1 MEKDFSEIVYM
12 AQKFQNDLK
21 HIRLHAVG
29 NQYDTIIN
37 ICDKLIKELD
47 EEIEDFSKWSF
58 ENGCPVDNPSNL
70 RSHLLADPI
79 AEEAYDFTDFIEYL
93 NGSLLDYIEEIDSFE
108 ESWMSGYSHYWTRE
122 LKDNEMRRFVKNE
135 GTILSPEEQ
144 QEYSQVLAPYMV
156 ETPENDDTEFNKPLP
171 PVDWSAMD
179 FVNNTQNVDEDL
191 DENAEEQQEEEQ
203 TEENESESEDKEQES
218 LKEAKMSD
226 EEKNKLDKSVNLNGW
241 TEKDEDDEEENEE
254 RKAVIEAEKDTE
266 FKDATL

>member
-1 MEKDFSEIVYM
+1 MNKDFSEIVYM

-21 HIRLHAVG
+21 HIKLHASG
-29 NQYDTIIN
+29 IQYDTIVS

-79 AEEAYDFTDFIEYL
+79 DGEVYDFTDFIEYL

-108 ESWMSGYSHYWTRE
+108 EGWMAGYSHFWTRE

-135 GTILSPEEQ
+135 GPVLSPEEQ
-144 QEYSQVLAPYMV
+144 EDYSAALAPYMV
-156 ETPENDDTEFNKPLP
+156 NPPENDTEFNKPLP

-191 DENAEEQQEEEQ
+191 DEN
-203 TEENESESEDKEQES
+203 TEETQEQDNESESEDEEQES
-218 LKEAKMSD
+218 LNESKMSD
-226 EEKNKLDKSVNLNGW
+226 EEKSRLDKSVNLNGW
-241 TEKDEDDEEENEE
+241 TEKDEDDDEENEE
-254 RKAVIEAEKDTE
+254 RKRIEAAEEDEE

>member
-1 MEKDFSEIVYM
+1 MDKDFSEIVYM

-21 HIRLHAVG
+21 HIKLHASG
-29 NQYDTIIN
+29 IQYDTIVS

-79 AEEAYDFTDFIEYL
+79 DGEVYDFTDFIEYL

-108 ESWMSGYSHYWTRE
+108 EGWMAGYSHFWTRE

-135 GTILSPEEQ
+135 GPVLSPEEQ
-144 QEYSQVLAPYMV
+144 EDYSAALAPYMV
-156 ETPENDDTEFNKPLP
+156 NPPENDTEFNKPLP

-191 DENAEEQQEEEQ
+191 DENTEEESEEQD
-203 TEENESESEDKEQES
+203 NESESEDEEQES
-218 LKEAKMSD
+218 LNESKMSD
-226 EEKNKLDKSVNLNGW
+226 EEKSRLDKSVNLNGW
-241 TEKDEDDEEENEE
+241 TEKDEDDDEENEE
-254 RKAVIEAEKDTE
+254 RKRIEAAEEDEE

>member
-1 MEKDFSEIVYM
+1 MEKDFSEIVYL

-21 HIRLHAVG
+21 HIKLHASGV
-29 NQYDTIIN
+29 QYDTIVS

-79 AEEAYDFTDFIEYL
+79 DGEAYDFIDFTEYL
-93 NGSLLDYIEEIDSFE
+93 NGSLLDYIEEIDSYDE
-108 ESWMSGYSHYWTRE
+108 GWMSGYSHFWTRE

-135 GTILSPEEQ
+135 GPILSPEEQ
-144 QEYSQVLAPYMV
+144 EEYSQVLAPYMI
-156 ETPENDDTEFNKPLP
+156 EPPENDTEFNKPLP

-179 FVNNTQNVDEDL
+179 FVNNTENLDDDL
-191 DENAEEQQEEEQ
+191 DKNTEENDAEETESDDSEEEQ
-203 TEENESESEDKEQES
+203 KE
-218 LKEAKMSD
+218 LKESKMSD
-226 EEKNKLDKSVNLNGW
+226 EEKNRLDKSVNLNGW
-241 TEKDEDDEEENEE
+241 TDTDEEDEELNEE
-254 RKAVIEAEKDTE
+254 RKRIEAAEADKE

>member
-1 MEKDFSEIVYM
+1 MDKDFSEIVYM

-21 HIRLHAVG
+21 HIKLHASG
-29 NQYDTIIN
+29 FQYDTIIS

-79 AEEAYDFTDFIEYL
+79 DGEVYDFNDFVEYL

-108 ESWMSGYSHYWTRE
+108 EGWMSGYSHYWTRE

-135 GTILSPEEQ
+135 GPILSPEEQ
-144 QEYSQVLAPYMV
+144 EEYSAALAPYMV
-156 ETPENDDTEFNKPLP
+156 ELPENNTEFNKPLP

-179 FVNNTQNVDEDL
+179 FVNNTKDL
-191 DENAEEQQEEEQ
+191 DDDEETEEQ
-203 TEENESESEDKEQES
+203 TEENESESQDEEQES
-218 LKEAKMSD
+218 LNESKMSD
-226 EEKNKLDKSVNLNGW
+226 EEKSRLDKSVNLNGW
-241 TEKDEDDEEENEE
+241 TEKDDDDEKENEE
-254 RKAVIEAEKDTE
+254 RKRIEAAEEDEE